1 MVKGEDTWRVELE
14 LGNLPEKAKNVE
26 MSKLNRNT

>member
-1 MVKGEDTWRVELE
+1 MVKGGNTWRVELE
-14 LGNLPEKAKNVE
+14 LGNLPEKVRNVE